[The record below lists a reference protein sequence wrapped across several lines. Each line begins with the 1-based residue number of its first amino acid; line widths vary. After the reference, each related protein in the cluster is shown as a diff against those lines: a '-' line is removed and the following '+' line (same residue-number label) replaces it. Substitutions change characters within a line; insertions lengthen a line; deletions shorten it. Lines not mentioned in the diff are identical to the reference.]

1 MASKSISLASFIK
14 SSPTLHKLVKP
25 VANAYAH
32 IAGYRQMGL
41 RYDDLIQEEN
51 MQMQKALSRLPE
63 NETYDRV
70 YRMRRAVQC
79 SIVQRDLPK
88 DQWTTPE
95 NDKRYVTPLLKEV
108 QAADDERLAWDTMK
122 VEQLRHH

>member
-1 MASKSISLASFIK
+1 MA
-14 SSPTLHKLVKP
+14 
-25 VANAYAH
+25 
-32 IAGYRQMGL
+32 Q
-41 RYDDLIQEEN
+41 
-51 MQMQKALSRLPE
+51 ALSRLPE

-88 DQWTTPE
+88 DQLTTPE
-95 NDKRYVTPLLKEV
+95 NVRFIIGDVLTKQDKRYVTPLLKEV

>member
-1 MASKSISLASFIK
+1 
-14 SSPTLHKLVKP
+14 
-25 VANAYAH
+25 
-32 IAGYRQMGL
+32 
-41 RYDDLIQEEN
+41 
-51 MQMQKALSRLPE
+51 
-63 NETYDRV
+63 
-70 YRMRRAVQC
+70 MRRAVQC

-95 NDKRYVTPLLKEV
+95 NVRFIIVDVLTKQDKRYVTPLLKEV

>member
-1 MASKSISLASFIK
+1 
-14 SSPTLHKLVKP
+14 
-25 VANAYAH
+25 
-32 IAGYRQMGL
+32 MGL